1 MSRPLQLVL
10 VSDWAVKVSR
20 TRKRLH
26 PKLKVLASA
35 VVSSMDVTPPLPM
48 TSLRARRVI
57 CSGVPMD
64 TLGTVVVTLNL
75 QVAEEV
81 QLVDLVHPKDRFLK
95 TRVGLKDILF
105 TEAQSLVEARE
116 TLRVIPFT
124 ESRSLRVTPR
134 ATLIPTASDPSRNQK
149 AVMPIAAKALRMD
162 TTIHVVSAIA
172 DIKLLLVLP
181 NAHTFL
187 CLSCHC

>member
-1 MSRPLQLVL
+1 
-10 VSDWAVKVSR
+10 
-20 TRKRLH
+20 
-26 PKLKVLASA
+26 
-35 VVSSMDVTPPLPM
+35 
-48 TSLRARRVI
+48 
-57 CSGVPMD
+57 MD

-124 ESRSLRVTPR
+124 ES
-134 ATLIPTASDPSRNQK
+134 
-149 AVMPIAAKALRMD
+149 
-162 TTIHVVSAIA
+162 
-172 DIKLLLVLP
+172 
-181 NAHTFL
+181 
-187 CLSCHC
+187 